1 LVLRMD
7 TITPDLISDAS
18 GHTTGRMSGR
28 NPIEVLVRA
37 DRRRSWTAEQKRE
50 IVIESLD
57 PEQRAADVA
66 RKHGITTGQLYTWRR
81 QMVSLRSE
89 AVRPLPRF
97 ASVELS
103 TAPPIMSPAPV
114 PANSAPAR
122 TEGLIEIVL
131 PGDVL
136 VRVDTHVDGR
146 ALRRVLGALAER

>member
-1 LVLRMD
+1 MD
-7 TITPDLISDAS
+7 TIAPDLISDTAS
-18 GHTTGRMSGR
+18 GHTTSRMSGR

-37 DRRRSWTAEQKRE
+37 DRRRSWTTEQKRE

-57 PEQRAADVA
+57 PEQRAADVV

-81 QMVSLRSE
+81 QLVSLHTE
-89 AVRPLPRF
+89 AARQLPRF

-103 TAPPIMSPAPV
+103 TAPPIVSPAPM
-114 PANSAPAR
+114 AAATAPVR

-136 VRVDTHVDGR
+136 VRVDAHVDGR